1 MLKSK
6 NCRRVSFIA
15 AITLL
20 VAIPTTALPAS
31 PQDLFERAETLYRQL
46 EVVDP
51 SGQDPSWTRVADA
64 FADVAVRY
72 PDSPLASQALWRVSW
87 IYGRRARSGGGAHRC
102 TLPSVEVCV
111 RVVAPQTRSSSSCGA
126 PLLPACG

>member
-1 MLKSK
+1 MLTSK
-6 NCRRVSFIA
+6 NYRRVSFIA

-31 PQDLFERAETLYRQL
+31 PQELFERAETLYRQL

-51 SGQDPSWTRVADA
+51 SGQAPSWTRVADA

-72 PDSPLASQALWRVSW
+72 PDSPLASKALWRVSW
-87 IYGRRARSGGGAHRC
+87 IYGRRARSGDDAAADRQLEIYRDLVQRYPTSPH
-102 TLPSVEVCV
+102 
-111 RVVAPQTRSSSSCGA
+111 APEALLRLA
-126 PLLPACG
+126 PC